1 MQNVQRVPD
10 VFQDSAKNHQQVKLV
25 AERRHSRFH
34 KF

>member
-1 MQNVQRVPD
+1 LTKSRL
-10 VFQDSAKNHQQVKLV
+10 FKHAKNHQQVKLV